1 MDEHDE
7 PMTVSRLL
15 QATGLTSSRGE
26 AYRVIRAGGAYL
38 NNRKI
43 TPPDELVFDS
53 DLLHGKYLILRKG
66 KRNVAAVEL
75 TD

>member
-1 MDEHDE
+1 
-7 PMTVSRLL
+7 MTVSRLL
-15 QATGLTSSRGE
+15 QMTGLTSSRGE

-38 NNRKI
+38 NNRKV
-43 TPPDELVFDS
+43 TPPDELVFGS

-66 KRNVAAVEL
+66 KRNAAAVEL

>member
-1 MDEHDE
+1 MDDEDE
-7 PMTVSRLL
+7 PMTVSRLFHL
-15 QATGLTSSRGE
+15 TGLTSSRAE

-53 DLLHGKYLILRKG
+53 DVLHGKYLILRKG